1 MIVIKNTQLGKSFGD
16 SMREMDE
23 KLSVKELSGFINAFL
38 QADKLGGN
46 VKEIIKGQAAEIRQK
61 RFQYLKKKAHEAPV
75 KLLIPLMLFIFPV
88 IFIVLF
94 APIVI
99 KLIQGI

>member
-1 MIVIKNTQLGKSFGD
+1 
-16 SMREMDE
+16 MRKFEE
-23 KLSVKELSGFINAFL
+23 KISLPELTGFIDAVI
-38 QADKLGGN
+38 QADKMGGSI
-46 VKEIIKGQAAEIRQK
+46 KEIIKAQAAEIRQK

-88 IFIVLF
+88 IFIILF